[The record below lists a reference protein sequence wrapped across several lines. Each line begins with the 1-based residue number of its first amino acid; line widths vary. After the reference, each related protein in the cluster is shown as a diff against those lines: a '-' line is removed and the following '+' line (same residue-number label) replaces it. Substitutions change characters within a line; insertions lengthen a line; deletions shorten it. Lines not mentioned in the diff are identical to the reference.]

1 MIQSVVVTFNFDS
14 ETQKVSDVKCTVGET
29 EAKKKRTTKKT
40 SEVVVL
46 EDKAMITLDS
56 AKLSLNHKA
65 AADLGVI
72 GGESRLAVK
81 WEKEGNVLIPI
92 IGTDIAF
99 SEEGSGNK
107 VTKTNTVA
115 YKGKAN
121 AVLAEYGSEFSIEP
135 YKDEKGLWKLISSKS
150 SGTITSPSVDEKSV
164 EKQADNTEADILVNT
179 DTVTEIDEMEF
190 KL

>member
-46 EDKAMITLDS
+46 EDKAIITLDS
-56 AKLSLNHKA
+56 AKLSLNNKA
-65 AADLGVI
+65 AADLGVVS
-72 GGESRLAVK
+72 GESRLAVK

-92 IGTDIAF
+92 IGTDLAF
-99 SEEGSGNK
+99 NEEGSGNR
-107 VTKTNTVA
+107 VTKSNTVA

-121 AVLAEYGSEFSIEP
+121 AVLAEYGSEFSLEP
-135 YKDEKGLWKLISSKS
+135 YKDESGLWKLVSSKS
-150 SGTITSPSVDEKSV
+150 SGTITSPSVDEKAV
-164 EKQADNTEADILVNT
+164 EKQAESTEADILVNT